1 MTRLRRLLG
10 QHPRLYGWLA
20 ADLVVL
26 AAYGVCRGNR
36 AWMNAFASQVT
47 GPLKEALGRLCY
59 HTEISVMEVLAAALV
74 IGAVLYILGSVVMV
88 VRTSR
93 ERRGRRAWGA
103 VLGAL
108 CTGLLIWDG
117 FCLLWGVNYW
127 TDSFQDLSGIYAQP
141 VRQEDL
147 TAVTAE
153 FAQKLAQAAGE
164 VPRDENGLF
173 AVSREEILADSPYVY
188 DALEQQFPFLAFDDT
203 GVKGMYFSR
212 LMSIID
218 FTGFY
223 CPYTGEANVNVDSP
237 ACLLPSTIAHE
248 LAHQRGVAWEQ
259 ECNFLGVLAS
269 VTSGMPDYIYSG
281 WLLGFIHLGNAL
293 YETDPEAY
301 WAIRGTLPA
310 AVEADLR
317 DNSAYWDQFR
327 DNVVEKVSDTV
338 YDTALKSYGD
348 ANGMKSYSMVVEL
361 LVAYYKDL
369 V

>member
-26 AAYGVCRGNR
+26 AAYGVCRENR

-153 FAQKLAQAAGE
+153 FAQNTNNYAHVLTYLVNSSKYLRGE
-164 VPRDENGLF
+164 GF
-173 AVSREEILADSPYVY
+173 GTSYV
-188 DALEQQFPFLAFDDT
+188 
-203 GVKGMYFSR
+203 
-212 LMSIID
+212 
-218 FTGFY
+218 
-223 CPYTGEANVNVDSP
+223 GEAYV
-237 ACLLPSTIAHE
+237 AFGIAGVIAISI
-248 LAHQRGVAWEQ
+248 LIGVAFRFFATLLTRPWPVAA
-259 ECNFLGVLAS
+259 LGLLAVKS
-269 VTSGMPDYIYSG
+269 FVYIPRSYALGWVTDVFNITYLCYILGLYLAAQ
-281 WLLGFIHLGNAL
+281 LLLFVGTHL
-293 YETDPEAY
+293 
-301 WAIRGTLPA
+301 RRA
-310 AVEADLR
+310 APPQAEVKA
-317 DNSAYWDQFR
+317 
-327 DNVVEKVSDTV
+327 
-338 YDTALKSYGD
+338 
-348 ANGMKSYSMVVEL
+348 
-361 LVAYYKDL
+361 
-369 V
+369 